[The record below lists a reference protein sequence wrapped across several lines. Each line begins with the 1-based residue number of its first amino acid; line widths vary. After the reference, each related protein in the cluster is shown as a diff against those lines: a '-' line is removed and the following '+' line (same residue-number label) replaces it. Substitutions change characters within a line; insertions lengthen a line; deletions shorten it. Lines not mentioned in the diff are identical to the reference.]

1 MQEHSTM
8 EVAEVM
14 GVASGGFIAGPL
26 AAASPA
32 AAAAAATASPRAA
45 REEDGVERW
54 QLGVCH
60 LQATFG
66 DLLRVNGDV
75 AGFVECVA
83 ASDASAAATVEAWV
97 TVVATGDPD
106 VVAHAVRGLAVAAAA
121 GDTHWKA
128 ALVAGGALPAL
139 ARALTSVETATH
151 ENVTGVARAIASLA
165 EDRAVLASEA
175 AAFQRLVPVMERI
188 LAGAAPED
196 ACALH
201 AARTLS
207 LFAAM
212 YPGELGDA
220 VATRSVLTSLTK
232 ALGAARP
239 GSEVGR
245 EVLTA
250 LERASALA
258 SVEDLLAANV
268 LPVAVNVLAANAGFS
283 HGQGEACSAV
293 HVLGA
298 AVARRVG
305 TAEREA
311 IRRALQDAEAVST
324 LVRILQEGSVRESPV
339 ADAAGQALGRLC
351 MLSAEDSEAWMAAI
365 MAGGVVSALVKALSS
380 TLVDYSDDRH
390 LTRAL
395 LHLTTLSKA
404 AAEAT
409 VREGGWHVL
418 AAAIYLPYSPSES
431 KEFATRALM
440 NIDRWNVGP
449 TAGCAPAALVDVLP
463 LIVVNLTTAPWD
475 SHIARCAARDLG
487 AIACDAIARGDGAL
501 FGKFMSSGS
510 VQILGRMRDDPR
522 VVATETSCGVN
533 ERGAASESGE
543 LDVVSISAQVL
554 DTIFSGILHCD
565 RDMEMLRLTVDKL
578 VKSIEEEEPWSD
590 TIGYAAAALSSFAR
604 ASASGMAEVATL
616 RTAQALTT
624 KLLVMPILTDPKPR
638 SLLPPPCPSSA
649 TSVAAAITTIA
660 GGPGKAKEVVVSAGA
675 IPALVDMVHR
685 ASAGW
690 YLCEEVLRAFSI
702 LATATSVDVREAL
715 VPAAQSTFHVL
726 VGAPMQS
733 DVVEGFA
740 ASLDSIE
747 DKADAFR
754 QAFVSEIARR
764 VNDGLAGSGSPSRE
778 SSVRQENAF
787 LALARIADGPNTFKK
802 MLVSADAIL
811 VAVQAVAYRPVVA
824 ISAARILRRV
834 ASGSHALRE
843 AVVCAGAVPALAAA
857 VRSAAAGS
865 DLVVQLARALRGIVA
880 DSDEWGG
887 VMEVRDAIEIARLYP

>member
-1 MQEHSTM
+1 M
-8 EVAEVM
+8 
-14 GVASGGFIAGPL
+14 
-26 AAASPA
+26 
-32 AAAAAATASPRAA
+32 
-45 REEDGVERW
+45 
-54 QLGVCH
+54 
-60 LQATFG
+60 QATFG
-66 DLLRVNGDV
+66 DLLRVDGDV

-83 ASDASAAATVEAWV
+83 PSDASAAATIEAWI
-97 TVVATGDPD
+97 TVAATGDPD

-128 ALVAGGALPAL
+128 ALVAGGVLPAL
-139 ARALTSVETATH
+139 ARALTSIETATD
-151 ENVTGVARAIASLA
+151 ENVAGVARAVASLA

-175 AAFQRLVPVMERI
+175 AAFARLVPVMARI

-220 VATRSVLTSLTK
+220 VATRSVLTSLIE
-232 ALGAARP
+232 ALGAAP
-239 GSEVGR
+239 HGSKVGR

-258 SVEDLLAANV
+258 SVEDLLAADV
-268 LPVAVNVLAANAGFS
+268 LPVAVNVLAANAGVS
-283 HGQGEACSAV
+283 HGQGEASSAA

-305 TAEREA
+305 TAEGEA
-311 IRRALQDAEAVST
+311 IRRALQDAEAVPT
-324 LVRILQEGSVRESPV
+324 LVRILQEGSLGDCPV
-339 ADAAGQALGRLC
+339 AYAAGQALGRLC
-351 MLSAEDSEAWMAAI
+351 MLSEGDSEAWMAAL
-365 MAGGVVSALVKALSS
+365 MAGGVVPALVKALSS
-380 TLVDYSDDRH
+380 TLVDYADDRH

-409 VREGGWHVL
+409 VREGGWHIL
-418 AAAIYLPYSPSES
+418 AAVTYKDYSPSES
-431 KEFATRALM
+431 KDFATWALTT
-440 NIDRWNVGP
+440 IERWNVGR
-449 TAGCAPAALVDVLP
+449 TAGCTPATLVDLLP
-463 LIVVNLTTAPWD
+463 LIVVNLTAAPWD

-501 FGKFMSSGS
+501 FGEIMSSGS
-510 VQILGRMRDDPR
+510 VQILGRIRDDPR
-522 VVATETSCGVN
+522 VVATETSWVN
-533 ERGAASESGE
+533 NQRGAASESGE

-554 DTIFSGILHCD
+554 DTINSGKMHCD
-565 RDMEMLRLTVDKL
+565 RDMDMLRLTVDKL
-578 VKSIEEEEPWSD
+578 VKRIEKGEPCSYA
-590 TIGYAAAALSSFAR
+590 IGYAAAALSSFAR

-624 KLLVMPILTDPKPR
+624 KLLVMPVVTDPKPR

-649 TSVAAAITTIA
+649 TSVAAAIATIA
-660 GGPGKAKEVVVSAGA
+660 GGPGNAKDVVVSAGA

-690 YLCEEVLRAFSI
+690 NLCEEVLRAFSV
-702 LATATSVDVREAL
+702 LATATSVDVRVAL
-715 VPAAQSTFHVL
+715 VPAAPSIFHVL

-733 DVVEGFA
+733 DVIEEFA
-740 ASLDSIE
+740 ARLDSIE
-747 DKADAFR
+747 DEADAFR
-754 QAFVSEIARR
+754 QAFVSEISRR

-778 SSVRQENAF
+778 SRVQQENAF
-787 LALARIADGPNTFKK
+787 LALARIADGPDTFKK
-802 MLVSADAIL
+802 MLVSTDAIL
-811 VAVQAVAYRPVVA
+811 IAVQAVADRPVVA
-824 ISAARILRRV
+824 ASAARILQRV
-834 ASGSHALRE
+834 ASGSRALRE

-857 VRSAAAGS
+857 VRSRAAGS
-865 DLVVQLARALRGIVA
+865 DLVVQLARALRDIVA
-880 DSDEWGG
+880 DSDELGG
-887 VMEVRDAIEIARLYP
+887 EMEIMVRDAIEIASLYP